1 MERAVFLFQDIIWV
15 RDRIHLHNVS
25 GIALSPEA
33 ILGLRVLQKSHKMFV
48 FANHPDEAHEETVAE
63 VERLQEQLPNLLA
76 RYGVCVQRLP
86 HPATEN
92 GLCLESP
99 LSLLSKIAE
108 EHRIDLSNSL
118 VISNRLSDVECA
130 AEVGVPGIYIVGERE
145 PQPQLVQLP
154 NCLIA
159 TDILDAALLAMER
172 HLSRYGEQILVD
184 VERAAMILKDG
195 GVVAFPTETVYGL
208 GANALDPIAV
218 ARIFEIKGR
227 PRFDPLIVHVA
238 ALHQV
243 QNLVTEL
250 PEPAQALMG
259 SFWPGPLTLVL
270 PKSDRVP
277 EIVTAG
283 LPTVAVR
290 MPDHPVALTL
300 IRRAGVPIAAPSAN
314 RFGRVSPTTAEHVH
328 QQLGSAVDLIL
339 DGGRCPIG
347 VESTII
353 SVLEDTVTL
362 LRPGGT
368 PLEEVERLVGP
379 VQRRTQAS
387 AAPLAPGQLAHHY
400 APQTPLVLK
409 GQELP
414 ERALRRGLLS
424 FTVPA
429 SAEDF
434 VAVEVLSKTGDLRE
448 AAANLFAALHRLDAM
463 HLDVIVAEL
472 VPEVDL
478 GLAINDRLRRAA
490 RK

>member
-1 MERAVFLFQDIIWV
+1 
-15 RDRIHLHNVS
+15 
-25 GIALSPEA
+25 
-33 ILGLRVLQKSHKMFV
+33 
-48 FANHPDEAHEETVAE
+48 
-63 VERLQEQLPNLLA
+63 
-76 RYGVCVQRLP
+76 
-86 HPATEN
+86 
-92 GLCLESP
+92 
-99 LSLLSKIAE
+99 
-108 EHRIDLSNSL
+108 
-118 VISNRLSDVECA
+118 
-130 AEVGVPGIYIVGERE
+130 
-145 PQPQLVQLP
+145 
-154 NCLIA
+154 
-159 TDILDAALLAMER
+159 
-172 HLSRYGEQILVD
+172 
-184 VERAAMILKDG
+184 MILKDG